1 VTGAL
6 AADFHETRRIS
17 KHQKIA
23 QAAAEVFVA
32 KGYPSA
38 SVDEIAKRAGVSKQT
53 VYKHFVSKENLFLV
67 VTTAATDGI
76 TNLLAAQLEASRGD
90 STDVAT
96 ELTTFARIL
105 GRLVLEPEMM
115 ALRRLVMTELV
126 RFPELGRSWYR
137 HGPGRVVVQLSRR
150 FRELTETGYLS
161 VDNPQQAAEN
171 FNWLVLAPPQNK
183 ILFGEVDRF
192 TEAEIDKMAA
202 DAVKVFLAAYRARP

>member
-1 VTGAL
+1 VSGTLSA
-6 AADFHETRRIS
+6 EIRQTRTLS
-17 KHQKIA
+17 KHRKIA

-32 KGYPSA
+32 KGYPTA
-38 SVDEIAKRAGVSKQT
+38 SVDEIALRAGVSKQT
-53 VYKHFVSKENLFLV
+53 VYKHFGSKENLFLV

-76 TNLLAAQLEASRGD
+76 TNLLAAQLEASRGQT
-90 STDVAT
+90 TDVVA

-137 HGPGRVVVQLSRR
+137 HGPGRVVEQLSRR
-150 FRELTETGYLS
+150 FRELTEEGYLG
-161 VDNPQQAAEN
+161 VHDPQQAAEY

-183 ILFGEVDRF
+183 ILFGAVESF
-192 TEAEIDKMAA
+192 TEAEIDKMAS
-202 DAVKVFLAAYRARP
+202 DAVQVFLAAYRATS